1 MRRIIFA
8 IMIAMAPLS
17 AYATEEQA
25 TQHISNGSLS
35 AGSNNG
41 NVIGDN
47 NVGTVNHAG
56 SVGSAGTVVN
66 QASEQVIKNVVPVNP
81 TNLITG
87 GSDVC
92 LGSISGGASAPGIS
106 ISGGKTTIDEN
117 CVMMKQVS
125 LMNALG
131 LTDAAVA
138 LMINHSDEMA
148 IAFYRAYPNMV
159 QQFAPDK
166 FAEIEKKL
174 NKAKKKSNNC
184 SFNCN

>member
-1 MRRIIFA
+1 MRGIIVALILALAPFGAFA
-8 IMIAMAPLS
+8 EVNNGAFS
-17 AYATEEQA
+17 
-25 TQHISNGSLS
+25 SN
-35 AGSNNG
+35 SNNG
-41 NVIGDN
+41 VNDN
-47 NVGTVNHAG
+47 DNSTITTNNNQG
-56 SVGSAGTVVN
+56 VGSANTVI
-66 QASEQVIKNVVPVNP
+66 QQGGGEQIIKNTVPVNP

-87 GSDVC
+87 GTDVC
-92 LGSISGGASAPGIS
+92 LGSISAGASAPGIS
-106 ISGGKTTIDEN
+106 ITGGKTTVDEN

-148 IAFYRAYPNMV
+148 MAFYRAYPEMV
-159 QQFAPDK
+159 RQFAPDR

-174 NKAKKKSNNC
+174 NKAKKKRDNC

>member
-1 MRRIIFA
+1 MRGIIVA
-8 IMIAMAPLS
+8 ILIAIAPLS
-17 AYATEEQA
+17 AFANNQTL
-25 TQHISNGSLS
+25 TNGALS
-35 AGSNNG
+35 SGSQNN
-41 NVIGDN
+41 NTIGDN

-66 QASEQVIKNVVPVNP
+66 QASEQVIKNVVPVNT
-81 TNLITG
+81 TNLVGT

-92 LGSISGGASAPGIS
+92 LGSITAGASAPGIS
-106 ISGGKTTIDEN
+106 ISGGKTTVDEN

-138 LMINHSDEMA
+138 LMINHSDEMSM
-148 IAFYRAYPNMV
+148 AFYRAYPQMV
-159 QQFAPDK
+159 KQFAPDK
-166 FAEIEKKL
+166 YAEIESKL
-174 NKAKKKSNNC
+174 NKAKKKRDNC